1 MLTIARTRETLN
13 PKPERES
20 VTFRLNYG
28 GGRIETLTTGTKPEP
43 VPSPGCSF
51 YYTTAPE
58 AYDGF
63 GTKTITPDCG
73 KNSNGKTWR
82 MIQIEDR
89 NLNWQDGRNGSG
101 MHPTISPD
109 DFIKYRSLYVPDTT
123 PEPVPVVDVKPE
135 PRNPVIVSHIGDT
148 TTTEP
153 EPVSVPVVPEPVPV
167 VDYPAGLSNY
177 DVYML
182 KKTNAQRE
190 SNRTAETEQRES
202 DRNEFDEMDWT
213 SNPAKWK
220 PAAVLYYLE
229 TVCGLT
235 VQSEER
241 TGTDF
246 QTVQNAARAESVFR
260 ERNRQRG
267 RASIPRA
274 CMVSALKTTKK
285 FGNSRNVGKT
295 VVLSIGSG
303 SVDIVCADSD
313 SRLCLSIPTAF
324 GVAGNASATVP
335 DVKLSEIFTK
345 VKSDIVDVEL
355 TTCEP
360 LNEFT
365 LTIRAGKNEFTIP
378 VNVVSD
384 REQFQGEFPATYA
397 HEFQAD
403 DLMRAIRLTEFA
415 TDTESSRYALGGLFF
430 VPGSIPGSF
439 DIAGTDS
446 RRLSVQTIPG
456 NVCGELPT
464 MKRGETYHKT
474 GATIPL
480 NAMKL
485 LADELKR
492 GQWKNPVSFAMANV
506 TTSRFELTP
515 PPEPV
520 VRTRT
525 KAKPAELWTPPE
537 PKEPG
542 KERNVQDADGTW
554 YCETFRK
561 EFVFEIPDVL
571 SLRGVP
577 VEGRF
582 PRYLDVI
589 PRNFNAVFV
598 IDRAEF
604 LNGCETVLLSTDED
618 SRGAEFSLPSDYLQS
633 LKVSGESSAYGRA
646 SVLVPMVSANDGRT
660 PEQSTPVTMDP
671 KYLID
676 WLKRSTAD
684 SVTVNLIDAETAV
697 VFTDDTT
704 GCYVVMPLAKD
715 R

>member
-1 MLTIARTRETLN
+1 MLTIARANDMRT
-13 PKPERES
+13 PKPERET

-28 GGRIETLTTGTKPEP
+28 GGRIETLTTGTPPEP
-43 VPSPGCSF
+43 VPAPGCSF

-101 MHPTISPD
+101 MHPTISVD
-109 DFIKYRSLYVPDTT
+109 DFIKFRSLYVPDTT
-123 PEPVPVVDVKPE
+123 PEPVTMPE
-135 PRNPVIVSHIGDT
+135 PQPRNPVIVSHVGDT
-148 TTTEP
+148 TATEP
-153 EPVSVPVVPEPVPV
+153 EPVAVPVVVPEPVPV
-167 VDYPAGLSNY
+167 NEY
-177 DVYML
+177 D
-182 KKTNAQRE
+182 
-190 SNRTAETEQRES
+190 
-202 DRNEFDEMDWT
+202 DFDWT

-220 PAAVLYYLE
+220 PETVLYYLE

-235 VQSEER
+235 VQHEER

-246 QTVQNAARAESVFR
+246 QTIQNLARAKDVFR
-260 ERNRQRG
+260 DRNRQRG
-267 RASIPRA
+267 KASLPRA
-274 CMVSALKTTKK
+274 CMVSALKTAKK
-285 FGNSRNVGKT
+285 FGGSRNVGKT
-295 VVLSIGSG
+295 VVLAINAG

-313 SRLCLSIPTAF
+313 SRLCLTISTAF
-324 GVAGNASATVP
+324 GVSGNASATVN
-335 DVKLSEIFTK
+335 DVKLLEIFTK

-360 LNEFT
+360 LNEFA
-365 LTIRAGKNEFTIP
+365 LTIRAGKNEFTLP
-378 VNVVSD
+378 VSVVAD
-384 REQFQGEFPATYA
+384 REQFQGDFPATYA

-403 DLMRAIRLTEFA
+403 ELLRAIRLTEFA
-415 TDTESSRYALGGLFF
+415 TDTETGRYALGGLFF
-430 VPGSIPGSF
+430 VPGSVLGSF

-446 RRLSVQTIPG
+446 RRLSVQTING
-456 NVCGELPT
+456 VVCGHLPT
-464 MKRGETYHKT
+464 LERGETYHKT
-474 GATIPL
+474 GITVPL
-480 NAMKL
+480 KSLQL

-492 GQWKNPVSFAMANV
+492 LGSLPVSFAVATVV
-506 TTSRFELTP
+506 TNRTELTP

-525 KAKPAELWTPPE
+525 KAKPAEPWTPPE
-537 PKEPG
+537 PKEPLR
-542 KERNVQDADGTW
+542 ERNAQDSDGKW

-589 PRNFNAVFV
+589 PRSFNAVFD

-604 LNGCETVLLSTDED
+604 LNGCETVLLSTDEI
-618 SRGAEFSLPSDYLQS
+618 SRGVEFAFPSDYLQS
-633 LKVSGESSAYGRA
+633 LKLFGESEVYGKA
-646 SVLVPMVSANDGRT
+646 NVSVPMVSAKDYRT
-660 PEQSTPVTMDP
+660 AEQSTPVTMDP
-671 KYLID
+671 KYLVD
-676 WLKRSTAD
+676 WLKRSTAET
-684 SVTVNLIDAETAV
+684 VTVNLIDSETAV
-697 VFTDDTT
+697 VFNDETN
-704 GCYVVMPLAKD
+704 GCYVVMPLSKD

>member
-1 MLTIARTRETLN
+1 MLTIARANDMRTPKTERET
-13 PKPERES
+13 

-28 GGRIETLTTGTKPEP
+28 GGRIETLTTGKPPEP
-43 VPSPGCSF
+43 VPAPGCSF

-82 MIQIEDR
+82 LIQIFDIHT
-89 NLNWQDGRNGSG
+89 NWQYGRNGSG
-101 MHPTISPD
+101 MHATIPANEFESNRAFWSPEP
-109 DFIKYRSLYVPDTT
+109 K
-123 PEPVPVVDVKPE
+123 PEPVTMPE
-135 PRNPVIVSHIGDT
+135 PQPRNPVIVSHVGDT
-148 TTTEP
+148 TATEP

-167 VDYPAGLSNY
+167 NEY
-177 DVYML
+177 DG
-182 KKTNAQRE
+182 
-190 SNRTAETEQRES
+190 
-202 DRNEFDEMDWT
+202 FDFT

-235 VQSEER
+235 VQHEER

-267 RASIPRA
+267 KASIPRV
-274 CMVSALKTTKK
+274 CLLNTLKTAKK
-285 FGNSRNVGKT
+285 FGGARNVGKT

-313 SRLCLSIPTAF
+313 SRLCLTVGSSWQTS
-324 GVAGNASATVP
+324 GNASATINE
-335 DVKLSEIFTK
+335 VKLSEICSK
-345 VKSDIVDVEL
+345 VKSDTVDVEL
-355 TTCEP
+355 ITCEP
-360 LNEFT
+360 LNEFA
-365 LTIRAGKNEFTIP
+365 LIIRAGKNEFTLP
-378 VNVVSD
+378 ASVVAD
-384 REQFQGEFPATYA
+384 REQFQSEFPATYA

-403 DLMRAIRLTEFA
+403 ELLKAIRLTEFA

-430 VPGSIPGSF
+430 SPNATLGAF

-446 RRLSVQTIPG
+446 RRLSVQTING
-456 NVCGELPT
+456 VVCGHLPT
-464 MKRGETYHKT
+464 LERGETYHKT

-480 NAMKL
+480 RSLQL

-492 GQWKNPVSFAMANV
+492 LGSLPVSFAVSNV
-506 TTSRFELTP
+506 VFNRQKLTP

-525 KAKPAELWTPPE
+525 KAKPAEPWTPPA
-537 PKEPG
+537 PKETD
-542 KERNVQDADGTW
+542 KQRNVQDDSGTW
-554 YCETFRK
+554 YCETFRR
-561 EFVFEIPDVL
+561 EFVFEIPHVL

-589 PRNFNAVFV
+589 PRSFNAVIS

-604 LNGCETVLLSTDED
+604 LNGCETVLLSTDEE
-618 SRGAEFSLPSDYLQS
+618 SRGVDYVFPSDYLQS
-633 LKVSGESSAYGRA
+633 LKLFGESSLYGKA
-646 SVLVPMVSANDGRT
+646 TVSVPVVSVDDNRNA
-660 PEQSTPVTMDP
+660 EQSTPVTMDP
-671 KYLID
+671 KYLVD
-676 WLKRSTAD
+676 WLKRSTAET
-684 SVTVNLIDAETAV
+684 VTVNLIDAETAV
-697 VFTDDTT
+697 VFTDDTD
-704 GCYVVMPLAKD
+704 GKYVVMPLAQN